1 MSYQYQR
8 HAWRPCPEARG
19 ERVRHQVIIVGGGPV
34 GLTTALELAAYGIR
48 SVVLE
53 DGDTVC
59 EGSRGLCWSKRT
71 LEIFDRHGVAE
82 RIREKGYTWH
92 TGRLFHGDRE
102 IYHFD
107 LQTVAGEKFPAFVNL
122 QQYYTEQ
129 FLVEAVARQPLIDH
143 RWQSRVTD
151 VQLTNDGVVVEVE
164 TPKNGTYRTEADWLV
179 AADGT
184 RSVAR
189 RALGLRFDGNAFE
202 DCFLIA
208 DITVH
213 APLPN
218 ADRRFWFHPTFHAG
232 DTALCHK
239 QGDGMWRVDFQ
250 LGTNIDREAEMDP
263 ARVIARAQKML
274 GPHPMTVEWVS
285 IYTFQARRLERFRHG
300 RVLFAGDAAHQ
311 VSPFGARG
319 GNSGIQDAEN
329 LAWKLAYVIQGKAP
343 DRLLD
348 SYDAERGEAAE
359 ENILLTSR
367 STRFLTPKTPA
378 ERVFRDAVLGLAGE
392 HPFARTLV
400 NSGRLSTAT
409 VHRRSPLNGPG
420 RGAAGIPVGG
430 PCPNLSLSE
439 QGGKHLLDQLGR
451 RFQLLCFAGRSGV
464 PAGLDTLQD
473 IEPIVVT
480 RGRSEAAHGAHTLE
494 DTSGRLHE
502 VFAADDG
509 CCYLLRPDQHVAA
522 AWDRFDPAAIKAAHR
537 RALGLEA

>member
-1 MSYQYQR
+1 MSYHYQR
-8 HAWRPCPEARG
+8 HAWRDCPEARG
-19 ERVRHQVIIVGGGPV
+19 ERKRHQVIIVGGGPV
-34 GLTTALELAAYGIR
+34 GLTTALELAAFGVP
-48 SVVLE
+48 SVILE
-53 DGDTVC
+53 DGDTVS

-71 LEIFDRHGVAE
+71 LEIFDRHGVTEQMLA
-82 RIREKGYTWH
+82 KGYTWH

-107 LQTVAGEKFPAFVNL
+107 LQPVANEKFPAFVNL
-122 QQYYTEQ
+122 QQYYTEE
-129 FLVEAVARQPLIDH
+129 FLVDAVARQPLIDH
-143 RWQSRVTD
+143 RWQSKVTA
-151 VQLTNDGVVVEVE
+151 VTPTNDGVAVEVE
-164 TPKNGTYRTEADWLV
+164 TPQGSYRAEADWLV

-184 RSVAR
+184 RSAAR
-189 RALGLRFDGNAFE
+189 HALGLRFEGNTFE

-239 QGDGMWRVDFQ
+239 QGDDMWRVDFQ
-250 LGTNIDREAEMDP
+250 LGPDIDREAEKDP
-263 ARVIARAQKML
+263 ARVIARVQKML
-274 GPHPMTVEWVS
+274 GPHPMTVDWVS
-285 IYTFQARRLERFRHG
+285 IYTFQGRRLERFRHG

-348 SYDAERGEAAE
+348 SYDAERGEAAD

-378 ERVFRDAVLGLAGE
+378 ERVFRDAVLDLAGE

-409 VHRRSPLNGPG
+409 IHRRSPLNGPG
-420 RGAAGIPVGG
+420 PASAGGIAVGG
-430 PCPNLSLSE
+430 PCPNLSLGAGT
-439 QGGKHLLDQLGR
+439 GGHLLDRLDR
-451 RFQLLCFAGRSGV
+451 RFQLLCFTGSSAAPRDLDAVAKAG
-464 PAGLDTLQD
+464 
-473 IEPIVVT
+473 IEPIVVFRDAVSSADGLDDR
-480 RGRSEAAHGAHTLE
+480 RGW
-494 DTSGRLHE
+494 LHQA
-502 VFAADDG
+502 FAATDG

-522 AWDRFDPAAIKAAHR
+522 CWDKLDPAAVTAAR
-537 RALGLEA
+537 DGALAMEP